1 MDLGISG
8 KKALVCGAS
17 QGLGFACA
25 QSLVNEGVEVVIA
38 ARTWENLQKAQLFL
52 EREQG
57 QWAEN
62 NNSKAFGVHVVCVDV
77 TSPKG
82 REQIKSNHPE
92 IDILVTNAGGPASGD
107 FRNWQRGDWLEAL
120 DANMLSPIE
129 LIKAYLDP
137 MMAKGF
143 GRIINITSSAVK
155 SPLHALGLSNGARAG
170 LTGFVAGLA
179 RQSISRG
186 VTINNLL
193 PGTFETQR
201 LKANFTHQAKL
212 QGLPYETVIQERLD
226 KHPAKRFGQ
235 AHELGQA
242 CAFLCGIHSGYING
256 QNVLLDGGSF
266 LGS

>member
-17 QGLGFACA
+17 QGLGYACA

-38 ARTWENLQKAQLFL
+38 ARTLVNLQQAQLAL
-52 EREQG
+52 EQAQL
-57 QWAEN
+57 QWAQKN
-62 NNSKAFGVHVVCVDV
+62 HSKAVGVHIQCVDV
-77 TSPKG
+77 TTQQG
-82 REQIKSNHPE
+82 REQIKSTHPE

-107 FRNWQRGDWLEAL
+107 FRDWTRSDWLDAL
-120 DANMLSPIE
+120 EANMLSPIE
-129 LIKAYLDP
+129 LIKAYIDP
-137 MMAKGF
+137 MISKGY
-143 GRIINITSSAVK
+143 GRNINITSSAVT
-155 SPLHALGLSNGARAG
+155 SPLPALGLSNGARAG

-179 RQSISRG
+179 RQSVANG

-193 PGTFETQR
+193 PGTFETDR
-201 LKANFTHQAKL
+201 LRANFTHQANA
-212 QGLPYETVIQERLD
+212 QGVPYDRVIQDRLD

-242 CAFLCGIHSGYING
+242 CAFLCGVHSGYING
-256 QNVLLDGGSF
+256 QNLLLDGGSF